1 MKKLINFPDDLI
13 KKIVKEQCRRGI
25 LQFNKTV
32 ITILYESVNNKK
44 IRVKNSKSVG
54 KGYPFG
60 G

>member
-32 ITILYESVNNKK
+32 IAILYESVNNKK
-44 IRVKNSKSVG
+44 KK
-54 KGYPFG
+54 
-60 G
+60 